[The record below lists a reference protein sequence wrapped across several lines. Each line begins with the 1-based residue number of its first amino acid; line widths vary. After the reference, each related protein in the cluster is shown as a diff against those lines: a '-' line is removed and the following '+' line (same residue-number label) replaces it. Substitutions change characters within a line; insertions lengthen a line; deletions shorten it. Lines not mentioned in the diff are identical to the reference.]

1 MRGPCV
7 LLVFLVLAVCASAS
21 GAGAKSDGLIAFWN
35 DDPVPSIWAVR
46 PDGSG
51 RISLLHTSKNAK
63 RPRLSPDRRWVAFDG
78 APRGKRAM
86 SDFEVQIVRRDGSG
100 LRRLTHSEAPNT
112 DAQWSPDGALL
123 SFTRAPAFDWTKAW
137 TWSIARDGTH
147 LRRIAR
153 GQFGRWSPDGTKLAL
168 DTPTPT
174 SQGDI
179 FVVDADGSNRRL
191 VLASP
196 ELDQPADWSPD
207 GSKILFTRY
216 DSNGPGS
223 TVYVVNVDGTGL
235 RKLARGLAGT
245 WSPDGTQIVYTTDF
259 PGRVFVMRSDGSHK
273 RPVGRIVGAEP
284 DWR

>member
-1 MRGPCV
+1 VRGRRAPLVV
-7 LLVFLVLAVCASAS
+7 LLLAVCASAP
-21 GAGAKSDGLIAFWN
+21 GAGAGSGSLIAFWN

-51 RISLLHTSKNAK
+51 RISLLHSSQNAK
-63 RPRLSPDRRWVAFDG
+63 RARLSPDRRWVAFDG
-78 APRGKRAM
+78 APPGKPAM
-86 SDFEVQIVRRDGSG
+86 SDFEIQIVRRDGSG
-100 LRRLTHSEAPNT
+100 RRTLTRSAAPNT

-123 SFTRAPAFDWTKAW
+123 SFTRAPAFDWTKASI
-137 TWSIARDGTH
+137 WSVARDGTH

-153 GQFGRWSPDGTKLAL
+153 GQFGRWSPDGTRLVL
-168 DTPTPT
+168 DSPTPT

-179 FVVDADGSNRRL
+179 FVVDANGTNRRL

-196 ELDQPADWSPD
+196 ALDQPADWSPD
-207 GSKILFTRY
+207 GTKILFTRY
-216 DSNGPGS
+216 DRDGPGS
-223 TVYVVNVDGTGL
+223 SVYVVNVDGSGL

-273 RPVGRIVGAEP
+273 RPVGRVVGAEP